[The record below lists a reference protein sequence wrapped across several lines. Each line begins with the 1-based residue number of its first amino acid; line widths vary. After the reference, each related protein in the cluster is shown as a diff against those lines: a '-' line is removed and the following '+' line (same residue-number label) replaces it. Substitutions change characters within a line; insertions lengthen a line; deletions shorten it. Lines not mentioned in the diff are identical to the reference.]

1 MGGLLDL
8 PAEPERAGGCAVGG
22 GDGFGDDVAVF
33 GGGDAEEVGHR
44 GVGAEDVGDFL
55 EGEQFA

>member
-8 PAEPERAGGCAVGG
+8 PAQPERAGGCAVRG
-22 GDGFGDDVAVF
+22 GDGFGDDVAVL
-33 GGGDAEEVGHR
+33 GGSDAEQVGHR
-44 GVGAEDVGDFL
+44 GIGAEDVGEAF